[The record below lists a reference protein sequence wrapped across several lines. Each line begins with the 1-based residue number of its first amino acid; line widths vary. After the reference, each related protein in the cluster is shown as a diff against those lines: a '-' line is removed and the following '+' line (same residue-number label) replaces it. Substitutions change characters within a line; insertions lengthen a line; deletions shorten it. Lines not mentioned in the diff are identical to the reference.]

1 MEGRIIRLLVFL
13 AVTTWAQAAGWDTL
27 TGGRLKDSAW
37 NDGDSFHV
45 LQGGKEFIFRLC
57 YVDTPE
63 TKAHKDLTKRTT
75 AQARYWKIRKKD
87 MFPLAAEA
95 AAYTESLLA
104 GGFTIKTRWEDAKGD
119 SRLPRYFGVIITPQG
134 DLAELLVAK
143 GYARV
148 YGFSPD
154 YPGGTSADR
163 YKDKLKSLEDKA
175 RDKELGAWA
184 FSKSAGQPAGK
195 SAESPDKKKPAATPA
210 ERKSGRSGIPAF

>member
-104 GGFTIKTRWEDAKGD
+104 GGPPLPADGAERWTSAC
-119 SRLPRYFGVIITPQG
+119 PRAGNPAAG
-134 DLAELLVAK
+134 WPA
-143 GYARV
+143 
-148 YGFSPD
+148 
-154 YPGGTSADR
+154 PGGS
-163 YKDKLKSLEDKA
+163 
-175 RDKELGAWA
+175 
-184 FSKSAGQPAGK
+184 
-195 SAESPDKKKPAATPA
+195 ESDD
-210 ERKSGRSGIPAF
+210 